1 MAKRR
6 IGKYSRAFRQRAV
19 ERLKCCDNAKEL
31 AKELGVHRSVLYQWR
46 DQLAP
51 QDRPEWQGEKGEAA
65 RLAQEIRLLKQSL
78 AEKTLELDFFKGA
91 LQKVGARRHSNKAA
105 GGRASTTKSG
115 SGCPCKAN

>member
-6 IGKYSRAFRQRAV
+6 IGKYSKAFRQRAV

-31 AKELGVHRSVLYQWR
+31 AQELGVHRSVLYQWR

-51 QDRPEWQGEKGEAA
+51 QDRPEWQGEKGEVA
-65 RLAQEIRLLKQSL
+65 RLAQENRLLKQTL

-91 LQKVGARRHSNKAA
+91 LQKVAARRPRNSTV
-105 GGRASTTKSG
+105 GGTASTTKSG
-115 SGCPCKAN
+115 S